1 MRKASVTNTTINNAS
16 LQSSIIDWIENQTS
30 INLLDDTL
38 FTHDQINLIVEIFYN
53 LQQLVS

>member
-30 INLLDDTL
+30 IYLLDDIL

-53 LQQLVS
+53 LQQ